1 MTADRLWLR
10 WKLRVVAREGVRGR
24 VKGIRGREEKEK
36 ESERGMR
43 TEGEEGSLFELYYK
57 TNIFQVL

>member
-1 MTADRLWLR
+1 METPRGC
-10 WKLRVVAREGVRGR
+10 ARRGE
-24 VKGIRGREEKEK
+24 RESQRDKRQKEKEK